1 MAPRRRCGA
10 RRSADAPA
18 TVGGRSRV
26 TMRTKASRAIDARD
40 ALFAGSLYDQYG
52 RAL

>member
-1 MAPRRRCGA
+1 
-10 RRSADAPA
+10 
-18 TVGGRSRV
+18 
-26 TMRTKASRAIDARD
+26 MRTKASRAIDARD